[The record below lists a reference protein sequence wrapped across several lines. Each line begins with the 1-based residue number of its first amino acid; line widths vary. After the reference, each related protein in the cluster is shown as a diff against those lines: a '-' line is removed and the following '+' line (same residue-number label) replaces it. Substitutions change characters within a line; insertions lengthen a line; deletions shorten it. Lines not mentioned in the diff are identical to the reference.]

1 MMKKRS
7 TNDFTLLTHFLESVK
22 SYTEDLIFGP
32 AQGQALYHYT
42 DLAGLKGIV
51 EHHDLWLTHSRY
63 SNDDEE
69 ITHGYRIV
77 REVIEEERQA
87 NPAPDRISFLDG
99 LYELVKEPS
108 AEGVYICCFCLDDN
122 LLSQWRGY
130 GANGTG
136 VSVKFD
142 PSGFG
147 YVTGPDSPTNGLMRL
162 WKVFYETEKQKS
174 IVREAINF
182 AFNDQNQPPAERAP
196 QAADAI
202 QFFIPTF
209 KNEGFSEEKECRLI
223 FTPSPGFDKAC
234 QFRVSRGML
243 VPYYTLQTLFDKQQQ
258 LDKLPLI
265 GVRVGP
271 SANRRL
277 NVESAVM
284 VLDQAG
290 YGHIPVDSS
299 STPYRG

>member
-1 MMKKRS
+1 
-7 TNDFTLLTHFLESVK
+7 
-22 SYTEDLIFGP
+22 
-32 AQGQALYHYT
+32 
-42 DLAGLKGIV
+42 
-51 EHHDLWLTHSRY
+51 
-63 SNDDEE
+63 
-69 ITHGYRIV
+69 
-77 REVIEEERQA
+77 
-87 NPAPDRISFLDG
+87 
-99 LYELVKEPS
+99 
-108 AEGVYICCFCLDDN
+108 
-122 LLSQWRGY
+122 
-130 GANGTG
+130 
-136 VSVKFD
+136 
-142 PSGFG
+142 
-147 YVTGPDSPTNGLMRL
+147 MRL